1 MIISNRIQINPASGA
16 RPATVKSAQFYK
28 GFSTQDDTTRN
39 VKLYDYDLIKQD
51 LINNF
56 NTRRG
61 ERLMNPTYG
70 TLIWAAIFEP
80 LTPAIKQQIADDVNN
95 ILAADPRVHPIQ
107 VNLVQTEYGFSIDVV
122 LQYVGTDVS
131 DTMQLTFDRNAGI
144 SV

>member
-1 MIISNRIQINPASGA
+1 MIISNRIQITPASGT

-39 VKLYDYDLIKQD
+39 VKLYDYELIKQD
-51 LINNF
+51 IINNF

-70 TLIWAAIFEP
+70 TLIWGAIFEP

-95 ILAADPRVHPIQ
+95 ILASDPRVHPVQ
-107 VNLVQTEYGFSIDVV
+107 VNLIQTDYGFSIDIT

-131 DTMQLTFDRNAGI
+131 DTMQLTFDRNAGM